1 MSRPAAQQRN
11 LERTA
16 KVQLSLRVFSG
27 VHAGAEVRLPQ
38 RGILMIGQADDCDLI
53 LADPAIAA
61 HHCVLTAVGDQVLLR
76 AMDGTVETDDGNIAA
91 GENITLE
98 HFAVVRLG
106 DVQFAV
112 GPHWSAQWQHVAD
125 SAGVGITALTEKQ
138 MAGRRRGVLAVV
150 GLLLLVAGLVLFG
163 SWQVTH
169 PVVRAER
176 NVDQQLGQVRSILK
190 QMSLMH
196 VTAVSGAGDR
206 LLVRGVVGNAAQL
219 PQLKQHLGA
228 AGLITELSVRD
239 WPSVESQ
246 VRDIFAMHGYTVES
260 HLLDTG
266 GIEVAGHFGD
276 HAHAEQVKQEVLGS
290 TDMQN
295 LNTDALGLS
304 MALKNYDEGKP
315 EPPKA
320 DPGKRIRRVASGTD
334 TYLVTADQSRYYPGA
349 KLPQGGEFLGVDE
362 RDNVLLRMPDGSIQ
376 QLEKSDE
383 YQQPHALDPSG
394 VAATLLP
401 AAATS
406 TEAAPASTEVP
417 TPHP

>member
-1 MSRPAAQQRN
+1 MSRPAAQHRS

-76 AMDGTVETDDGNIAA
+76 AMEGTVETDDGSIAV
-91 GENITLE
+91 GENISLE
-98 HFAVVRLG
+98 HFALVRLG

-125 SAGVGITALTEKQ
+125 SAGDGVAALTEKQ

-150 GLLLLVAGLVLFG
+150 GLLLLVAALVLFG

-169 PVVRAER
+169 PVALPER
-176 NVDQQLGQVRSILK
+176 NVAQQLEQVRGILK
-190 QMSLMH
+190 QMSLFH
-196 VTAVSGAGDR
+196 VSATSGAGDR

-219 PQLKQHLGA
+219 PQLKQRLGA

-239 WPSVESQ
+239 WPSVASQ

-266 GIEVAGHFGD
+266 GIEVTGHFGD
-276 HAHAEQVKQEVLGS
+276 PAHAEKVKREVLGS
-290 TDMQN
+290 ADMQN

-304 MALKNYDEGKP
+304 MALKNVDEGKP

-320 DPGKRIRRVASGTD
+320 DPGKRIRRVISGD
-334 TYLVTADQSRYYPGA
+334 EPYLVTADQSRYYPGNP
-349 KLPQGGEFLGVDE
+349 LPQGGVFLSVDE
-362 RDNVLLRMPDGSIQ
+362 RDDVLVRLPDGSIK

-383 YQQPHALDPSG
+383 YQKLHDLDPSG
-394 VAATLLP
+394 M
-401 AAATS
+401 AAAITPAPAGS
-406 TEAAPASTEVP
+406 AAPSSSAAEAPSP
-417 TPHP
+417 RP